1 MNEMQIFKNREFGTI
16 RTISNEQGEALFCA
30 KDVCDALGYKQT
42 HKAVERHVDKEDGM
56 KRPTPTASGIQ
67 TMLYINESG
76 LYALIEVGKRKK
88 IQALGHQR
96 SPAKHP
102 QTRRLHRGKTARKR

>member
-42 HKAVERHVDKEDGM
+42 HKAVERHVDSLLFFRHCDG
-56 KRPTPTASGIQ
+56 R
-67 TMLYINESG
+67 
-76 LYALIEVGKRKK
+76 RCKK
-88 IQALGHQR
+88 HQY
-96 SPAKHP
+96 
-102 QTRRLHRGKTARKR
+102 QQ

>member
-42 HKAVERHVDKEDGM
+42 HKAVERHVDKGDGM
-56 KRPTPTASGIQ
+56 KRPTLTTSASIQ
-67 TMLYINESG
+67 K
-76 LYALIEVGKRKK
+76 V
-88 IQALGHQR
+88 Q
-96 SPAKHP
+96 
-102 QTRRLHRGKTARKR
+102 